1 MSRQPS
7 YLGVATAGWVAALK
21 SSDSLERRL
30 AAHALAEI
38 GRMAREAV
46 PPLTEALRDS
56 ESFVRV
62 WAAAALARVE
72 PEHPDVI
79 PALVAGTRDGISFVR
94 SLAVWH
100 LGRLGPRHPG
110 IEVAVPYLRE
120 LLNDNDPSVGA
131 EALVALESL
140 AGKGAPPAELKSLSA
155 HRWSGYSGREYAAA
169 GGLMSYGATVADA
182 IHQAGIYAG
191 KILSGAK
198 AADLPVIEP
207 TRFEFVTNLKAAKA
221 LGLTVPPTLLA
232 RADEVIE

>member
-46 PPLTEALRDS
+46 APLTGALRDP

-79 PALVAGTRDGISFVR
+79 PALVAGTSDRSSFVS
-94 SLAVWH
+94 SLAAWH

-110 IEVAVPYLRE
+110 IEIAVPDLRE
-120 LLNDNDPSVGA
+120 LLNDNDPSVRA
-131 EALVALESL
+131 EALVALDNF

-155 HRWSGYSGREYAAA
+155 HR
-169 GGLMSYGATVADA
+169 
-182 IHQAGIYAG
+182 
-191 KILSGAK
+191 
-198 AADLPVIEP
+198 
-207 TRFEFVTNLKAAKA
+207 
-221 LGLTVPPTLLA
+221 
-232 RADEVIE
+232 